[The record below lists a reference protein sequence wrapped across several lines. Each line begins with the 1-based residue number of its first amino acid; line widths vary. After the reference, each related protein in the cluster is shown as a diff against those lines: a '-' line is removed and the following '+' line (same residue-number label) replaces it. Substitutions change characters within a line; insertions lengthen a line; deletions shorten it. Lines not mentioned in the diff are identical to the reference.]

1 MTETPRMS
9 CEQAL
14 ARLFEYLDH
23 ELGEQ
28 ETLEMQEHLER
39 CRACFSRAEFERAL
53 KQALRD
59 TGKEAAPPELQE
71 RIGKLLADY

>member
-1 MTETPRMS
+1 MTHTAPMT

-14 ARLFEYLDH
+14 ARLFEFLDH

-28 ETLEMQEHLER
+28 ETVEMQEHLKM
-39 CRACFSRAEFERAL
+39 CRACYSRAEFERAL

-59 TGKEAAPPELQE
+59 TGSEAAPSELQR

>member
-28 ETLEMQEHLER
+28 ETREMQEHLKL

-59 TGKEAAPPELQE
+59 TGSEAAPPELQQ